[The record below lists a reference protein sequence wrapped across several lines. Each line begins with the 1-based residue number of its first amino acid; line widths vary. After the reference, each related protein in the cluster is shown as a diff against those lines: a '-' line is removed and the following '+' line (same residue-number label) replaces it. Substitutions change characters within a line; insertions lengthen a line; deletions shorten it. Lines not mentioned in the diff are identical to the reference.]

1 MGNDDARSLDSQDTG
16 GFAHPRG
23 GQRAGGRKPLGCHAH
38 FGCYRTDN
46 VWLAGALPAR
56 RLGRFEGQ
64 TVIRPSAE
72 VETLQSSAAP
82 FCPRVYHPRT
92 GRAPSRLI
100 IRCPLN
106 RRKVISM
113 MSMRPPQHGS
123 ALPVLVRSGNL
134 SLEIWSSDGCR
145 LKYNATIETAFVLM
159 PTALR
164 ALLVVAH
171 PLDNAFAQAAAERI
185 RALSVASISQHPMI
199 ARPSRAI
206 SPGSG

>member
-1 MGNDDARSLDSQDTG
+1 MTRAAWESPPDSAFSG
-16 GFAHPRG
+16 
-23 GQRAGGRKPLGCHAH
+23 
-38 FGCYRTDN
+38 
-46 VWLAGALPAR
+46 PA
-56 RLGRFEGQ
+56 
-64 TVIRPSAE
+64 
-72 VETLQSSAAP
+72 
-82 FCPRVYHPRT
+82 
-92 GRAPSRLI
+92 LI

-106 RRKVISM
+106 RRKVTSM

-185 RALSVASISQHPMI
+185 
-199 ARPSRAI
+199 
-206 SPGSG
+206 